1 MKIFHISLILC
12 SLVLLML
19 PAGLALALEAGNGGF
34 AEYEKPTVFIPET
47 YKGYTLP
54 IDTDDLSNAGR
65 FGLTPAQMEHLK
77 ANGFVVKP
85 ANWKE
90 FYTLYDKTFY
100 MEEPSFVTTDAALH
114 VYHLLFDKILRDL
127 ERERFAPDIT
137 ALSTALRT
145 EAESLYSEL
154 SGTPMEETA
163 KRVLAYFSVAE
174 RLLDPQAPIPAAVN
188 DIVTKELALI
198 DAHAGLSEGAVFKD
212 QIEDYSQY
220 VPRGHYTRSKDLSRY
235 FRAMMWY
242 GRRSFRLDNADE
254 TRAALLITYLMNTT
268 TVGADPAVDVWERIY
283 EPTGFLVGKSD
294 DLAISDY
301 RPIMKEVFGAA
312 FDPKDLGD
320 KKKLSAFMEKAET
333 LPPPQINSMF
343 VYIWEDEDEVTKG
356 FRFMG
361 QRFVLDA
368 YIFEQLI
375 FRNVGTLENPRMLP
389 AALDVM
395 AALGSDEAL
404 SILEETGEIE
414 YLNYPEQMEKVK
426 GEIAGLGEDSWTQT
440 IYWAWLYTLMPLLEE
455 KGASYPAFMGTKSW
469 VRKDLATALGSWT
482 ELKHDTI
489 LYAKQVMAEMGGEEP
504 PVIIGWVEPQP
515 EVYARLLALTR
526 MTRTGLDSRALL
538 TDNVSDI
545 LDRLDSLL
553 VFLLDVSEKELKGIF
568 LSRDE
573 YDRIMY
579 IGGTLEW
586 LTLAAA
592 DGGEY
597 GGYFEKIDAAL
608 VADVA
613 TDPNGLVLEEA
624 TGRIFEIYVAVPNG
638 DGGHAIARGGVY
650 SYYEFPWPIGDRL
663 TDESWRLMLDE
674 GSQPDRPA
682 WTDTFIKGVR
692 NGKDE

>member
-1 MKIFHISLILC
+1 MKILHISLILC
-12 SLVLLML
+12 SLALLLL
-19 PAGLALALEAGNGGF
+19 PAGLALALDPGSDGF
-34 AEYEKPTVFIPET
+34 AEYDKPAVTVPET
-47 YKGYTLP
+47 YRGYTLP
-54 IDTDDLSNAGR
+54 IDAADLSNTGS
-65 FGLTPAQMEHLK
+65 FDLTPAQMEHLK

-85 ANWKE
+85 ADWKE
-90 FYTLYDKTFY
+90 FYPLYDQTFY

-137 ALSTALRT
+137 ALSTALRID
-145 EAESLYSEL
+145 AEKLYNEL
-154 SGTPMEETA
+154 SGTSMEETA
-163 KRVLAYFSVAE
+163 KLVLAYFSVAE
-174 RLLDPQAPIPAAVN
+174 KLLDPQTPIPEPVR

-198 DAHAGLSEGAVFKD
+198 DAHTGLSEGVLFPG
-212 QIEDYSQY
+212 QVEDYSQY
-220 VPRGHYTRSKDLSRY
+220 VPRGHYTKSEDLSRY

-242 GRRSFRLDNADE
+242 GRRCFRLDNSDE
-254 TRAALLITYLMNTT
+254 TKAALLITYLMDTT
-268 TVGADPAVDVWERIY
+268 GVGADPAASVWERVY

-294 DLAISDY
+294 DLSISDY
-301 RPIMKEVFGAA
+301 RPIMKEVFGAS
-312 FDPKDLGD
+312 FSPKDLGD

-333 LPPPQINSMF
+333 LPPPQINSMW

-389 AALDVM
+389 VGLDVM

-404 SILEETGEIE
+404 SILEKTGETA

-426 GEIAGLGEDSWTQT
+426 AEIAGLKEDSWTQT
-440 IYWAWLYTLMPLLEE
+440 IYWAWLYTFLPLLEE
-455 KGASYPAFMGTKSW
+455 KGASYPAFMRNDSW
-469 VRKDLATALGSWT
+469 ERKDLATAMGSWT

-504 PVIIGWVEPQP
+504 PVITGWVEPQP

-538 TDNVSDI
+538 TENVSDI

-553 VFLLDVSEKELKGIF
+553 VFLLDVSQKELKGIF
-568 LSRDE
+568 LERDE

-586 LTLAAA
+586 LTLSAA
-592 DGGEY
+592 DGE
-597 GGYFEKIDAAL
+597 GYAGFFEKIDSAL

-613 TDPNGLVLEEA
+613 TDAGGSVLEEA
-624 TGRIFEIYVAVPNG
+624 TGRVFEIYVAVPNG
-638 DGGHAIARGGVY
+638 NGGLSIARGGVF

-674 GSQPDRPA
+674 GRQPDRPA
-682 WTDTFIKGVR
+682 WTDTFIK
-692 NGKDE
+692 

>member
-1 MKIFHISLILC
+1 MKLFHTYMILC
-12 SLVLLML
+12 SLMLLVL
-19 PAGLALALEAGNGGF
+19 PAGIALALEAGGGGF
-34 AEYEKPTVFIPET
+34 AEYEKPAVSIPET
-47 YKGYTLP
+47 YRGYTLP
-54 IDTDDLSNAGR
+54 IDAGDISNAGS
-65 FGLTPAQMEHLK
+65 FDLTPVQMEHLK
-77 ANGFVVKP
+77 VNGFVVKP
-85 ANWKE
+85 ADWKE
-90 FYTLYDKTFY
+90 FYPLYDKTFY
-100 MEEPSFVTTDAALH
+100 MEEPAFVTTDAALH

-137 ALSTALRT
+137 ALSTALRI
-145 EAESLYSEL
+145 EAENLYGEL
-154 SGTPMEETA
+154 SGTPIEETA
-163 KRVLAYFSVAE
+163 RLVLAYFSVAE
-174 RLLDPQAPIPAAVN
+174 KLLNPQAPIPAAVS
-188 DIVTKELALI
+188 DIVTAELALI
-198 DAHAGLSEGAVFKD
+198 EAHAGLSEGALFPD
-212 QIEDYSQY
+212 QVEDYSQY
-220 VPRGHYTRSKDLSRY
+220 VPRGHYTKSEDLSRY
-235 FRAMMWY
+235 FKAMMWY
-242 GRRSFRLDNADE
+242 GRRSFRLNNADE
-254 TRAALLITYLMNTT
+254 TKAALLITSLMDTT
-268 TVGADPAVDVWERIY
+268 TVGADPAVTVWERIY

-301 RPIMKEVFGAA
+301 RPIMKEVFGAS
-312 FDPKDLGD
+312 FNPKDLGNEG
-320 KKKLSAFMEKAET
+320 KLSAFMEKTES

-375 FRNVGTLENPRMLP
+375 FRNVGTLEDPRMLP
-389 AALDVM
+389 AGLDVM

-404 SILEETGEIE
+404 EILTETGETG
-414 YLNYPEQMEKVK
+414 YANYPEQMEKVK

-440 IYWAWLYTLMPLLEE
+440 IYWAWLYTLLPLLEE
-455 KGASYPAFMGTKSW
+455 KGASYPAFMGTESW
-469 VRKDLATALGSWT
+469 TRKDLAAALGSWT

-504 PVIIGWVEPQP
+504 PVIVGWVEPQP

-538 TDNVSDI
+538 TANVSDI
-545 LDRLDSLL
+545 LDRLDSLM
-553 VFLLDVSEKELKGIF
+553 VFLLEVSEKELKGIF
-568 LSRDE
+568 LSQYE

-579 IGGTLEW
+579 IGGELEW
-586 LTLAAA
+586 LTVSSA

-613 TDPNGLVLEEA
+613 TDPYGSVLEEA

-638 DGGHAIARGGVY
+638 NGNLSIARGGVY

-674 GSQPDRPA
+674 GRQPDRPA
-682 WTDTFIKGVR
+682 WTDMFIK
-692 NGKDE
+692 

>member
-1 MKIFHISLILC
+1 MKMFHISLILC
-12 SLVLLML
+12 SLLLLAL
-19 PAGLALALEAGNGGF
+19 PAGLALALDAGSGGF
-34 AEYEKPTVFIPET
+34 AEYDKPAVSLPET
-47 YKGYTLP
+47 YRGYTLP
-54 IDTDDLSNAGR
+54 IDTADLSNTGS
-65 FGLTPAQMEHLK
+65 FDLTSAQMEQLR

-85 ANWKE
+85 ADWNE
-90 FYTLYDKTFY
+90 FYPLYDQTFY
-100 MEEPSFVTTDAALH
+100 MEQPSFVTTDAALH

-127 ERERFAPDIT
+127 EREHFTPDIM
-137 ALSTALRT
+137 ALSTALRI
-145 EAESLYSEL
+145 EAERLYNEL

-163 KRVLAYFSVAE
+163 KIVLAYFSVAE
-174 RLLDPQAPIPAAVN
+174 RLQNPQAPIPAQVT
-188 DIVTKELALI
+188 DIVTAELALI
-198 DAHAGLSEGAVFKD
+198 DAHAGLSEGVLFPG

-220 VPRGHYTRSKDLSRY
+220 VPRGHYTRSEDLSRY
-235 FRAMMWY
+235 FKAMMWY
-242 GRRSFRLDNADE
+242 GRRSLRLTNKDE
-254 TRAALLITYLMNTT
+254 TKAALLITYLMDTT
-268 TVGADPAVDVWERIY
+268 SVGADSAMTVWERVY
-283 EPTGFLVGKSD
+283 EPTSFLVGKSD
-294 DLAISDY
+294 DLSISDY
-301 RPIMKEVFGAA
+301 RPIMKEVFGPS
-312 FDPKDLGD
+312 FHPEDLGD
-320 KKKLSAFMEKAET
+320 RKKLAEFMEMAEA
-333 LPPPQINSMF
+333 LPPPQINSMW

-375 FRNVGTLENPRMLP
+375 FRNVGTLEEPRMLP
-389 AALDVM
+389 AGLDVM

-404 SILEETGEIE
+404 SILEETGETG

-426 GEIAGLGEDSWTQT
+426 REVAGLGEDSWTQT
-440 IYWAWLYTLMPLLEE
+440 IYWAWLYTLLPLLEE
-455 KGASYPAFMGTKSW
+455 KGASYPAFMRTESW

-504 PVIIGWVEPQP
+504 PVITGWVEPQP

-526 MTRTGLDSRALL
+526 MTRTGLESRNLL
-538 TDNVSDI
+538 SDNVSYLFDD
-545 LDRLDSLL
+545 LDDLL

-568 LSRDE
+568 LDQYE

-586 LTLAAA
+586 LTLSAS

-613 TDPNGLVLEEA
+613 TDPNGRVLEEA

-638 DGGHAIARGGVY
+638 NGGLSLARGGVY

-663 TDESWRLMLDE
+663 TDESWRLMLDA
-674 GSQPDRPA
+674 GTQPDRPA
-682 WTDTFIKGVR
+682 WTDMFIR
-692 NGKDE
+692 E